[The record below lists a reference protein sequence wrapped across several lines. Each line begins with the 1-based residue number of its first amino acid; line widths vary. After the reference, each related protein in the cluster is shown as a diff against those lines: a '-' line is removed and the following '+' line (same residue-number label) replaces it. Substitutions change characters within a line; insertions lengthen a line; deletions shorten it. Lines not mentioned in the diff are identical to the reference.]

1 MVFKK
6 NIRYLKIISLLVI
19 TAVSFAPFAYSG
31 TSKCTI
37 TAKAAIVMDVGNKKI
52 LYSQN
57 PHLKLPPASTAK
69 LVTAMVVLDRLKL
82 SQKVYISKKAASV
95 EPTKAYLS
103 QGAYYRTDD
112 LVAALLIKS
121 ANDAGIA
128 LAEAV
133 AGSEDKFARLM
144 NKKARSLGAK
154 NSDFKN
160 STGLPSKGQY
170 STAYDMALIIKAAT
184 RYPYIKKV
192 LMKKSFSFT
201 GSTGRKKKISSH
213 NKLLW
218 ETPKP
223 SVIGKTGYTFAA
235 KRCFAGI
242 AFYKK
247 RKVAVV
253 VLKSDRLW
261 WDVKNILWVTRPKK
275 LTRK

>member
-1 MVFKK
+1 MFKREIK
-6 NIRYLKIISLLVI
+6 YSKIIAVLLTFTI
-19 TAVSFAPFAYSG
+19 LFSPFAYCKS
-31 TSKCTI
+31 SKCTI
-37 TAKAAIVMDVGNKKI
+37 TAKSAIVIDIGNRKI

-82 SQKVYISKKAASV
+82 NQKVYISKKAASV

-103 QGAYYRTDD
+103 KGVYYRMDD
-112 LVAALLIKS
+112 LIAALLIKS

-133 AGSEDKFARLM
+133 AGSEEKFAKLM

-154 NSDFKN
+154 NSNFKN
-160 STGLPSKGQY
+160 STGLPGKGQY

-184 RYPYIKKV
+184 RYPLIKKV

-201 GSTGRKKKISSH
+201 GSDGKRKKVSSH

-218 ETPKP
+218 ETPTP
-223 SVIGKTGYTFAA
+223 AVIGKTGYTFAA

-253 VLKSDRLW
+253 VMKSDRLW

-275 LTRK
+275 KS

>member
-1 MVFKK
+1 VFK
-6 NIRYLKIISLLVI
+6 RKIKYSKVIAVLLTFTI
-19 TAVSFAPFAYSG
+19 LFSPFAYSKAN
-31 TSKCTI
+31 KCTI

-103 QGAYYRTDD
+103 KGVYYRADD
-112 LVAALLIKS
+112 LIAALLIKS

-133 AGSEDKFARLM
+133 AGSENKFAKLM
-144 NKKARSLGAK
+144 NKKARSVGAK
-154 NSDFKN
+154 NSNFKN

-184 RYPYIKKV
+184 RYPLIKKV

-201 GSTGRKKKISSH
+201 GSDGKRRKVSSH

-218 ETPKP
+218 ETPTP
-223 SVIGKTGYTFAA
+223 AVIGKTGYTFAA

-253 VLKSDRLW
+253 VMKSNRLW

-275 LTRK
+275 KS

>member
-1 MVFKK
+1 MPEGK
-6 NIRYLKIISLLVI
+6 IRYLKIISVVL
-19 TAVSFAPFAYSG
+19 AFAILFSPVAYSK
-31 TSKCTI
+31 SNKCTI
-37 TAKAAIVMDVGNKKI
+37 TAKSAIVIDIGNRKV

-82 SQKVYISKKAASV
+82 RQKVYISKKAASV
-95 EPTKAYLS
+95 EPTTAYLTK
-103 QGAYYRTDD
+103 GAYYKTDD
-112 LVAALLIKS
+112 LIAALLIKS

-133 AGSEDKFARLM
+133 AGSESKFARLM
-144 NKKARSLGAK
+144 NKKARSVGAK
-154 NSDFKN
+154 NSNFKN

-184 RYPYIKKV
+184 RYPFIKKI
-192 LMKKSFSFT
+192 LMKKNFSFK
-201 GSTGRKKKISSH
+201 GSDGKKIKISSH
-213 NKLLW
+213 NKLLY
-218 ETPKP
+218 ETPTP
-223 SVIGKTGYTFAA
+223 AVIGKTGYTFAA

-253 VLKSDRLW
+253 VMKSNRLW

-275 LTRK
+275 KS